1 MEDYD
6 SDINKW
12 MAKNLTKTGWFD
24 GGNFMEC
31 CKVAQE
37 HVKSCLEKSS
47 VGDGDLMSTIFD
59 SAKANNWSQELC
71 DLSSIYGMHK
81 QGIISDA
88 EKKKK
93 LNFSKLSMQQIL
105 HMMMMMMMMKMKVM
119 MMSCLQLKV
128 FLKLAQEWGRKAM
141 ILLKNNTFLG
151 KPQSSFLW
159 RRERF
164 IFI

>member
-12 MAKNLTKTGWFD
+12 MAKNLTKTGWYD

-31 CKVAQE
+31 AKVAQE
-37 HVKSCLEKSS
+37 YVKSCLEKSS

-88 EKKKK
+88 EKKRK
-93 LNFSKLSMQQIL
+93 LNFFRTQYEANF
-105 HMMMMMMMMKMKVM
+105 HMMMMMMMKMKVM
-119 MMSCLQLKV
+119 MMSYLQSKE
-128 FLKLAQEWGRKAM
+128 FLRLSQ
-141 ILLKNNTFLG
+141 
-151 KPQSSFLW
+151 
-159 RRERF
+159 
-164 IFI
+164 